1 MPFYSIVRCPWH
13 DEQTASCLITW
24 DAGDAWLD
32 PAPAVVTCLG
42 CGHDSDLDEFNAQ
55 VKTLSPD
62 RQEEYE
68 NAFLAAAENHFEQGG

>member
-1 MPFYSIVRCPWH
+1 MPFHSVVRCPWH
-13 DEQTASCLITW
+13 DEVTPSCLITW
-24 DAGDAWLD
+24 EPE
-32 PAPAVVTCLG
+32 PAIVTCLG
-42 CGHDSDLDEFNAQ
+42 CGHDSALDEFNAQ